1 METEEITITVPK
13 GYGEM
18 ATNYV
23 IEAIRIAVNS
33 DETQKREEE
42 IKSVVESKLSVISA
56 VNKK

>member
-23 IEAIRIAVNS
+23 IEAIRIAVKR
-33 DETQKREEE
+33 DENKKREEE

>member
-23 IEAIRIAVNS
+23 IEAIRIAVDS

-42 IKSVVESKLSVISA
+42 IKSVVESKLSVIAA

>member
-23 IEAIRIAVNS
+23 IEAIRIAVDS
-33 DETQKREEE
+33 DETKKREEE
-42 IKSVVESKLSVISA
+42 IKSVVESKLSVIAA